1 MRTSKVSPAEASA
14 STQVSARDL
23 AALADELNRSVMRF
37 VIKTN
42 GNGHVTPRAVADAA
56 TYEPQLASTATN

>member
-1 MRTSKVSPAEASA
+1 
-14 STQVSARDL
+14 VSARDL

-37 VIKTN
+37 VVKTN
-42 GNGHVTPRAVADAA
+42 GNGHVTPRAVADAG